1 MNAVATQNA
10 RSIGWTGNFAWLVK
24 RELWEHRALYI
35 APLVV
40 AGVIL
45 LALITALTQSTHIQ
59 VGGLHL
65 LDGPGVGVQM
75 DGTGERI
82 PDGVRLMFLS
92 MFSIPFYLVIS
103 IVALYYSLDALY
115 ADRRDRSV
123 LFWKSL
129 PVSDWETVLSKV
141 FVAAVVAPT
150 IAAVVAV
157 ISLVVVIL
165 IVSVY
170 LAFNGGSFG
179 YLWGHI
185 PFAQN
190 LALLV
195 YLLAI
200 NVFWFLPG
208 VAWCLLASAWARR
221 SPFLWAIAPLAAI
234 GYLEYQ
240 IFGTQK
246 FLEVL
251 SVNRGIE
258 MALSTQSLE
267 QAAKA
272 SSDGPPLTIFD
283 VMTPGNFFSSVD
295 FWGGLVAAAGLLAAT
310 VWVRRYREAA

>member
-10 RSIGWTGNFAWLVK
+10 QGIGWTVNFAWLVK

-45 LALITALTQSTHIQ
+45 LGLITALTQAGQIH
-59 VGGLHL
+59 VGGLQF
-65 LDGPGVGVQM
+65 DSP
-75 DGTGERI
+75 GERI
-82 PDGVRLMFLS
+82 PDGVRLLV
-92 MFSIPFYLVIS
+92 FSAFTIPFAIVTG

-129 PVSDWETVLSKV
+129 PLSDWETVLAKL
-141 FVAAVVAPT
+141 FVASVVAPA
-150 IAAVVAV
+150 IAVVVAV
-157 ISLVVVIL
+157 STLFVVLFVLSI
-165 IVSVY
+165 Y
-170 LAFNGGSFG
+170 LAANGGSFS
-179 YLWGHI
+179 YLWTQI
-185 PFAQN
+185 PLAQN
-190 LALLV
+190 LALLI
-195 YLLAI
+195 YLAAI
-200 NVFWFLPG
+200 NALWFVPG
-208 VAWCLLASAWARR
+208 GAWCLLASAWARR
-221 SPFLWAIAPLAAI
+221 SPFLWAIAPIAAI

-246 FLEVL
+246 FLELL
-251 SVNRGIE
+251 SANRGVE

-272 SSDGPPLTIFD
+272 LSDGPPLTIGD
-283 VMTPGNFFSSVD
+283 VMTPGDFFSSMEL
-295 FWGGLVAAAGLLAAT
+295 WGGLVVAAGLIAAT